1 MSSRRVDR
9 TWSVRRLS
17 FVKLGLNERRR
28 LFSFRNPLADPPC
41 PSVVEVRCDLGLL
54 SRLKVER
61 GFSSRVDLLESSR
74 LKEVS
79 ERSLRERVAP

>member
-1 MSSRRVDR
+1 M
-9 TWSVRRLS
+9 RRLS

-41 PSVVEVRCDLGLL
+41 PSIVGVCCDLGLL
-54 SRLKVER
+54 SRLKVESA
-61 GFSSRVDLLESSR
+61 FSSRVDLLESSR